1 VTARTPVD
9 LWRLLLTRASELV
22 GAPGERLVDED
33 GDVHLADS
41 PFGVWGRL
49 SRRATSGGEIGLVF
63 VLTPVG
69 ELEASVEIDEVVR
82 GIVAGRAF
90 VYSFGGAAIQLFAPR
105 PVATLEDPDDFRRE
119 FDAAVAIGKEIVSA
133 IQPRFGGLTT
143 EQSRILRGWRGTSD
157 EVAAVLGAVTAE
169 TGSRFLAHG
178 WDPRRESPPLLI
190 SEERCEWG
198 WARRF
203 VTVEADGSIRL
214 RSTIPGTRDGVRGF
228 ALAVRRLNSGEAAT
242 WAGRLGL
249 DAGPGPLRAGRVQS
263 LSGRPWQEL
272 WAATDGLSHDSGDA
286 WQPVEG

>member
-1 VTARTPVD
+1 VTARTPEV

-49 SRRATSGGEIGLVF
+49 SRRSTSGGELGLVF

-69 ELEASVEIDEVVR
+69 ELEPSIEIDEAVR
-82 GIVAGRAF
+82 HIVAGRAF

-105 PVATLEDPDDFRRE
+105 PVSVLERIDEFRRE
-119 FDAAVAIGKEIVSA
+119 FDAVMALGKEIVSA
-133 IQPRFGGLTT
+133 IQPKFGGLTT

-157 EVAAVLGAVTAE
+157 EVAAVLGAIAAE

-190 SEERCEWG
+190 SEERWEWG

-203 VTVEADGSIRL
+203 VTVETDGSIRL
-214 RSTIPGTRDGVRGF
+214 RSTIPGTRDRVRGF
-228 ALAVRRLNSGEAAT
+228 ALAVHRLNANDAIT

-249 DAGPGPLRAGRVQS
+249 EPGPAPLRAERVQS
-263 LSGRPWQEL
+263 LFGRPWQEI
-272 WAATDGLSHDSGDA
+272 WAAMDDLPRETGDA
-286 WQPVEG
+286 WQPVP

>member
-1 VTARTPVD
+1 VTARPPED

-49 SRRATSGGEIGLVF
+49 SRRSTSGGELGLVF

-69 ELEASVEIDEVVR
+69 ELEPSIEIDEAVR
-82 GIVAGRAF
+82 RIVAGRAF

-105 PVATLEDPDDFRRE
+105 PVSVLESLDDFRRE
-119 FDAAVAIGKEIVSA
+119 FDAAVVIGKEIVSA

-143 EQSRILRGWRGTSD
+143 EQSPLLRGRRGTSD
-157 EVAAVLGAVTAE
+157 EGAAVLGAAAA
-169 TGSRFLAHG
+169 GAGARFLAHG

-203 VTVEADGSIRL
+203 VTVETDGGIRL
-214 RSTIPGTRDGVRGF
+214 RSTIPGTRDGVRGL
-228 ALAVRRLNSGEAAT
+228 ALAVQRLNANDAIT
-242 WAGRLGL
+242 WARRLGL
-249 DAGPGPLRAGRVQS
+249 DPGREPLRAEPVQS
-263 LSGRPWQEL
+263 LFGRRWQEL
-272 WAATDGLSHDSGDA
+272 WAAMDDLPRESGDA
-286 WQPVEG
+286 WQPVP